1 MIDSEE
7 RSAGNLAKM
16 HNFEGR
22 LREVDSLD
30 TLVSPSSYKEKTL
43 DSIIKMRLK
52 NPTFINSQI

>member
-7 RSAGNLAKM
+7 RSAGNPAKM
-16 HNFEGR
+16 QNFEGR

>member
-1 MIDSEE
+1 MQ
-7 RSAGNLAKM
+7 
-16 HNFEGR
+16 NFEGR